1 MSNNHHRYSNSAD
14 VPASLR
20 TWFPQKEQ
28 DGTERILET
37 RPMPPI
43 PSSPAHSYAQPPS
56 TGQQGQWPIYSPNT
70 RAAIGDSQRSY
81 RRSADSTPLAASQ
94 EYRAN
99 MGSQRQRQYN
109 SQDYAQVTPS
119 SPSQSSRFAR
129 PAGQGV
135 SGYQAYNPARYQDQV
150 GGTSSYVSYSPQE
163 SMSSQGFRPVNP
175 YNLPLLPPPPPIMSH
190 AETTL
195 QQQQQYYA
203 QQKVTTDPDTNS
215 RTPHQDYLRHD
226 TQNTFLQDHSPLP
239 NSRISSSAVPTLQN
253 RYSSGS
259 RTHSQASSLSQ
270 SASLRKSGAPPV
282 PPKSYDVGIASY
294 GPSFDGTDN
303 LIDSRYNSPMEGT
316 SPVRGQPGLERSR
329 TTGKHPHSRPLP
341 GPPPDNTFSMTEAP
355 ASLEDEYDSQAEEL
369 AQAELY
375 EQVEHAMRLSGKSPS
390 HMLPSWND
398 NDRQIDSDGKP
409 PTSFQVFNGDR
420 HPGSRTLS
428 VSAQVIDFDDQD
440 DAEAAAGIAAMRAAE
455 EEEAAETLWRTRSQ
469 LGKSAGSSIGYG
481 SGDYHSNHSYRN
493 STAMPFTSPGA
504 ATESY
509 RQSTDLHPS
518 RSAAS
523 SGGSYTRS
531 TGGQPI
537 IRNSSGASM
546 LSFAG
551 SIGQGYIDQA
561 GTGGFQDNATDHRL
575 SFDEGDERGYL
586 EDQAFSG
593 TDFGDVSPRRSNT
606 RLNRPLPPPPE
617 GVSPFVDNGHE
628 WDVPNMDVPL
638 GFPFP
643 AATPILPPAVQTHNL
658 NTGVPRSISL
668 LSPRNQVTNLPDR
681 AKTDADERRKQ
692 NMRTASLDLFSS
704 GLDVAQARS
713 VMSRSVTDLSLD
725 LPILPAGRRFQPSKL
740 TYREFDRCDEPWA
753 LSSLTSWLRSITDGE
768 SELREQALVLALVAL
783 FTHKVP
789 NIHIAEAED
798 LAAKVLTSLE
808 AASILIREE
817 ELLPVRLGR
826 GDINGLL
833 FQLTSGGCYAPSLHQ
848 HDVRGKCYAHLCQRT
863 VKRINMEEQTAERNV
878 DWATFHKVKKE
889 DVEELSKIEIERQ
902 NILHEIVT
910 SEYTYLDDLNL
921 LRTIY
926 REGIQKAK
934 PPIMSPQRLEVF
946 LPKVFGKVSAVQHAN
961 QEFLL
966 PQLRYRQQE
975 QGPWIVG
982 FSDIFRDWIRKAKVA
997 YIEYAAGFPVAS
1009 LEMKQEEQ
1017 KNGMFSAFLETAR
1030 NDKRS
1035 RRLGWDNFLKAP
1047 ITRLQRYGLLLQ
1059 TVLKNM
1065 PENAGPEVTN
1075 LQLAIDEIR
1084 DVTKE
1089 CDTIVAVQG
1098 RKAEL
1103 VELNSRLVLREEMKK
1118 HVELNLESKGRE
1130 LLLKGDLQ
1138 RMGANKFSWLETHA
1152 ILLDNYLILAKSE
1165 SHRLTGTSKNQT
1177 YDVSKI
1183 VSQSACPSF
1192 DANIWM

>member
-1 MSNNHHRYSNSAD
+1 
-14 VPASLR
+14 
-20 TWFPQKEQ
+20 
-28 DGTERILET
+28 
-37 RPMPPI
+37 
-43 PSSPAHSYAQPPS
+43 
-56 TGQQGQWPIYSPNT
+56 
-70 RAAIGDSQRSY
+70 
-81 RRSADSTPLAASQ
+81 
-94 EYRAN
+94 
-99 MGSQRQRQYN
+99 
-109 SQDYAQVTPS
+109 
-119 SPSQSSRFAR
+119 
-129 PAGQGV
+129 
-135 SGYQAYNPARYQDQV
+135 
-150 GGTSSYVSYSPQE
+150 
-163 SMSSQGFRPVNP
+163 
-175 YNLPLLPPPPPIMSH
+175 MSH
-190 AETTL
+190 ADTII
-195 QQQQQYYA
+195 QQQQQPYYA
-203 QQKVTTDPDTNS
+203 QHKMAAGPDTNS
-215 RTPHQDYLRHD
+215 RAPQQDYYNHD
-226 TQNTFLQDHSPLP
+226 LQDTFLPDNSPLA
-239 NSRISSSAVPTLQN
+239 NARMSSTAIPTQHHRYQSA
-253 RYSSGS
+253 S

-270 SASLRKSGAPPV
+270 SASWRKSGPPV

-294 GPSFDGTDN
+294 GPSLDGTDN
-303 LIDSRYNSPMEGT
+303 LVDSRYNSPMEGT
-316 SPVRGQPGLERSR
+316 SPVRSQLGLERSR

-341 GPPPDNTFSMTEAP
+341 GPPSDNTFSMTEAS
-355 ASLEDEYDSQAEEL
+355 ASLEDDYDSQAEEL

-375 EQVEHAMRLSGKSPS
+375 EQVEHAMRMSGKSPS
-390 HMLPSWND
+390 HMLPSWD
-398 NDRQIDSDGKP
+398 NNEAKIGSDGKP
-409 PTSFQVFNGDR
+409 PTSFQVSNGDR

-428 VSAQVIDFDDQD
+428 VSAQVIDFDDHD

-455 EEEAAETLWRTRSQ
+455 EEEAAEALWRTRSQ
-469 LGKSAGSSIGYG
+469 AGRSAGSSIGYA
-481 SGDYHSNHSYRN
+481 SGDYHSNPSYRN
-493 STAMPFTSPGA
+493 STAMPFAFPEA
-504 ATESY
+504 APDSY
-509 RQSTDLHPS
+509 RRSTDLHPS

-531 TGGQPI
+531 TDGQPI

-551 SIGQGYIDQA
+551 SVGRGYIDQA

-593 TDFGDVSPRRSNT
+593 TDVGDVSPRRSNT

-617 GVSPFVDNGHE
+617 GVSPFVDKGQE

-643 AATPILPPAVQTHNL
+643 AATPIFPPTVQTNI

-668 LSPRNQVTNLPDR
+668 LSPRNPAANLPDR

-692 NMRTASLDLFSS
+692 NMRAASLDLFSG

-808 AASILIREE
+808 DASILIREE
-817 ELLPVRLGR
+817 EHLPIRLGR
-826 GDINGLL
+826 GDINGVL
-833 FQLTSGGCYAPSLHQ
+833 FQLTSSGCYAPSLHE

-889 DVEELSKIEIERQ
+889 DVEEISKVEVERQ

-910 SEYTYLDDLNL
+910 SEYAYLDDLNL

-1065 PENAGPEVTN
+1065 PDNAGPEVTN

-1183 VSQSACPSF
+1183 VSQ
-1192 DANIWM
+1192 